1 MTSVHSALDHRIFK
15 KECRSLARAGFDVT
29 VVGPHPE
36 DAVEEL
42 VRIKS
47 VKKYGSKL
55 ARMTRTVWNV
65 FHEAQKRQADIYHFH
80 DPELIPVALILR
92 TRGRKVVYDV
102 HEDFPKD
109 MLFKSYLP
117 YWSRHF
123 LGGLMAWAESL
134 AGKHFSAIVCVTPAI
149 TERLQSANPRT
160 VTVYNYP
167 YHEELLGANPPA
179 WKSRDL
185 AVTYVGTITPQRG
198 IAEMVHAMGHL
209 SDSLGATLEIAGDV
223 VPEEVKKLPAWS
235 RVRFHGVLDQLSTY
249 RLLRK
254 ARAGLICMHPI
265 ATFVD
270 CMPVKIFEYMGAG
283 LPVIASDFPLW
294 RKMLNGVDCALFVD
308 PMDVRGIA
316 RAMEYLLTNPAK
328 AEEMGRRGQDAVAK
342 QFNWNSEAR
351 KLVNLYSSLAGSS
364 CAG

>member
-1 MTSVHSALDHRIFK
+1 
-15 KECRSLARAGFDVT
+15 
-29 VVGPHPE
+29 
-36 DAVEEL
+36 
-42 VRIKS
+42 
-47 VKKYGSKL
+47 
-55 ARMTRTVWNV
+55 
-65 FHEAQKRQADIYHFH
+65 
-80 DPELIPVALILR
+80 LIPVALILR
-92 TRGRKVVYDV
+92 SRGRKVIYDV

-117 YWSRHF
+117 HWSRPF
-123 LGGLMAWAESL
+123 VGGLMAWAESF
-134 AGKHFSAIVCVTPAI
+134 AGKHFSAIVCVTPTI
-149 TERLQSANPRT
+149 TERLQSVNPTT

-167 YHEELLGANPPA
+167 YHEELIGGNPPA

-185 AVTYVGTITPQRG
+185 AVAYVGTITPQRG

-265 ATFVD
+265 PTFKD

-294 RKMLNGVDCALFVD
+294 RKMLSGLDCALFVD
-308 PMDVRGIA
+308 PMDVRAIA
-316 RAMEYLLTNPAK
+316 RAMEYLLTNPAE

-342 QFNWNSEAR
+342 KFNWNSEAR
-351 KLVNLYSSLAGSS
+351 KLVNLYCSLANGT
-364 CAG
+364 CAE